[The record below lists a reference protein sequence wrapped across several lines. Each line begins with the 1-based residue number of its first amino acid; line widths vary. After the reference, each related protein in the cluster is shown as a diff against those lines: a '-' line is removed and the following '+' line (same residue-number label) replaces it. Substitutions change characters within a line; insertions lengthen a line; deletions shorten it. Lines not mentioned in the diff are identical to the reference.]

1 MTSTSS
7 RSKPISTSRFT
18 LMGLPVHAM
27 VARNTNSR
35 TVNSGVNSLV
45 STGAMFSMT
54 LCFASTSQ
62 DPMMT
67 APIAPHGI
75 SQPATNHPAFIAMA
89 LNIII
94 VKPVRTPP
102 PSANP
107 NSGVDCWKQIGGGQP
122 RGSGNRHLWRENQS

>member
-1 MTSTSS
+1 
-7 RSKPISTSRFT
+7 
-18 LMGLPVHAM
+18 MGLPVHAI
-27 VARNTNSR
+27 VARNTSSR

-62 DPMMT
+62 DPTMT

-75 SQPATNHPAFIAMA
+75 SQPCANHSAFVLMA
-89 LNIII
+89 WNIIS

-102 PSANP
+102 PSAM
-107 NSGVDCWKQIGGGQP
+107 ST
-122 RGSGNRHLWRENQS
+122 